1 MKGIKNGVAFV
12 TGGEN
17 GLGKAIAKKFA
28 EEGATVIIY
37 GIDGENGVKTAQEL
51 NEITEGALFI
61 EGNVV
66 NNDDIKNAISI
77 IKEKYGRL
85 DFAVNN
91 AGITGEIKPMLET
104 SEEQYDKVMAVNVK
118 GIFLS
123 MQNEIALML
132 ENNKGKIVNVSSEA
146 GFIGIE
152 GFSTY
157 IASKHAINGLTK
169 TAAIEFATKGI
180 NINAI
185 APGTM
190 NTPLVA
196 AFSQE
201 DQDKLASIRPTQR
214 LIEVE
219 NVAAQTV
226 FLCSDYSN
234 DTVGSIVSMD
244 GGYTC
249 Q

>member
-28 EEGATVIIY
+28 EEGAKVAIY
-37 GIDGENGVKTAQEL
+37 GIDEENGIKTAQEL

-61 EGNVV
+61 KGNVV
-66 NNDDIKNAISI
+66 SNDDIKNAMNL

-85 DFAVNN
+85 DFAINN

-118 GIFLS
+118 GIFLC
-123 MQNEIALML
+123 MQNEIALMQ

-219 NVAAQTV
+219 NVATQTV

-249 Q
+249 K